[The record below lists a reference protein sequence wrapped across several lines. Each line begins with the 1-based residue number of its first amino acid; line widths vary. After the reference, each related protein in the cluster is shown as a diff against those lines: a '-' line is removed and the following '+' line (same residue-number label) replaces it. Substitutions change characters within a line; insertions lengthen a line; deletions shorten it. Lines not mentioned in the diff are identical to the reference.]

1 MGVVAPLAIAMQAGS
16 QIFGGIQQSKAL
28 KAEARALEENARRTE
43 GDGARSALETYR
55 ASRMQLGE
63 DMAAAGASG
72 GVFGGSSAADVIAA
86 SAIEREMEI
95 MNIHYQANS
104 EATALRKDAKQR
116 RKAAK
121 GAIIGSIL
129 GAAANALSNASALRQ
144 QSQASNQNQQVRT
157 SQSAGYGMPIP
168 SGGR

>member
-1 MGVVAPLAIAMQAGS
+1 MTAIAPIAIAMQAGS
-16 QIFGGIQQSKAL
+16 QIYGGIQQSKAL
-28 KAEARALEENARRTE
+28 KGEARALEENARRTE
-43 GDGARSALETYR
+43 GDAARSGIEAYR
-55 ASRMQLGE
+55 ASRMAMGE

-72 GVFGGSSAADVIAA
+72 GVYGGSSAADVIAA
-86 SAIEREMEI
+86 SAIEREMEV

-104 EATALRKDAKQR
+104 EAMALRKDAKQR

-129 GAAANALSNASALRQ
+129 GAAANALSSASGLRQ
-144 QSQASNQNQQVRT
+144 QSQASNQNQQIRS
-157 SQSAGYGMPIP
+157 SQAGGYGMPIP